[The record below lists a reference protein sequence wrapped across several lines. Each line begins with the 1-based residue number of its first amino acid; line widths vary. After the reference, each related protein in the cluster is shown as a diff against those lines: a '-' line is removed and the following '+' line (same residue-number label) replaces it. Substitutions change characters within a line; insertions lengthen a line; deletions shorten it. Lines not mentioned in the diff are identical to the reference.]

1 MHRKAGTSHLA
12 HRITTK
18 RRRNLRGTGALAA
31 PMEKKIAIALNG
43 YSN

>member
-1 MHRKAGTSHLA
+1 MTGT
-12 HRITTK
+12 HRISTK
-18 RRRNLRGTGALAA
+18 RRRNLRGTAALAV